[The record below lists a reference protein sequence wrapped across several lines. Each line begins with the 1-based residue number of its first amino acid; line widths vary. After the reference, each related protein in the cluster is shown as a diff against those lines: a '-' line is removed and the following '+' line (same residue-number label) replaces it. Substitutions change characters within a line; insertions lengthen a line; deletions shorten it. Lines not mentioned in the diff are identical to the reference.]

1 MLEAIRAAGR
11 GGFKAA
17 GGVRTAEDAG
27 RYLELADEI
36 MGAGWT
42 TPQTFRFGASG
53 LLADL
58 LGERASG
65 TY

>member
-1 MLEAIRAAGR
+1 MS
-11 GGFKAA
+11 
-17 GGVRTAEDAG
+17 VTVS
-27 RYLELADEI
+27 
-36 MGAGWT
+36 
-42 TPQTFRFGASG
+42 PQTFRFGASG